1 MPEQKKPTPEEIAAE
16 AQRSHGGILHEVY
29 SYLRYNKKWWLTPI
43 ILILLVVGV
52 AVVVSG
58 GALAPLIYTLF

>member
-1 MPEQKKPTPEEIAAE
+1 MSELTKPTPEEVTEE
-16 AQRSHGGILHEVY
+16 AQRSHGGILTEIW